1 LSHPAEKRERV
12 WNYRG
17 RGFCCGNQAM
27 VRIEFIR
34 QAVQADAG
42 EVLLNAVDRDGMMT

>member
-1 LSHPAEKRERV
+1 
-12 WNYRG
+12 
-17 RGFCCGNQAM
+17 M